1 MEQLLK
7 ITTVPISIEFKVNDA
22 RLEQRSG
29 TADLEISRNEGNFT
43 IRSKPIRL
51 SMDTF
56 EARDSIR
63 PSSAKSLVRD
73 YFQKGKN
80 AAYEATAT
88 YAQEGQILLSATLG
102 DDALDQIIKQRNTVN
117 TDYGLDFIPKAQP
130 NINWSKPNM
139 TIQYEMDKLNF
150 DWKINK
156 TGFEFIPGSIEFSIT
171 QQPDVKIEYVGDP
184 IYVPPSANPNYTPAV
199 DIKA

>member
-43 IRSKPIRL
+43 IRSQPIRL
-51 SMDTF
+51 NMDTF

-88 YAQEGQILLSATLG
+88 QAQEGQILLSATLG

>member
-1 MEQLLK
+1 
-7 ITTVPISIEFKVNDA
+7 
-22 RLEQRSG
+22 
-29 TADLEISRNEGNFT
+29 
-43 IRSKPIRL
+43 
-51 SMDTF
+51 MDTF

>member
-43 IRSKPIRL
+43 IRSQPIRL
-51 SMDTF
+51 NMDTF

-130 NINWSKPNM
+130 NINWSQPNM

>member
-43 IRSKPIRL
+43 IRSQPIRL
-51 SMDTF
+51 NMDTF

-199 DIKA
+199 DVKA

>member
-51 SMDTF
+51 NMDTF

-73 YFQKGKN
+73 FSQKGKS

>member
-7 ITTVPISIEFKVNDA
+7 ITTVPISIEFKVNNA
-22 RLEQRSG
+22 RLEQQSG
-29 TADLEISRNEGNFT
+29 TADLEISRNDGNFT
-43 IRSKPIRL
+43 IKSSPIRL

-63 PSSAKSLVRD
+63 PSSASSLVKS
-73 YFQKGKN
+73 FSQKGKN
-80 AAYEATAT
+80 AAYQATAT
-88 YAQEGQILLSATLG
+88 YAQEGQMLLSATLG
-102 DDALDQIIKQRNTVN
+102 DDALDQVIKQRNTVN

-130 NINWSKPNM
+130 NIDWSQPDIN
-139 TIQYEMDKLNF
+139 IQYEMDKLNF

-156 TGFEFIPGSIEFSIT
+156 TGFQFIPGSIEFSVT
-171 QQPDVKIEYVGDP
+171 QQPDVKIEYVGGP
-184 IYVPPSANPNYTPAV
+184 IYVPPSADPNYTPAV